1 MNNFIELH
9 DYSRQS
15 HPPILIN
22 VNHIASVENYG
33 TAVICFVTP
42 EKNEGIAVT
51 ESYEEVKQL
60 LATVE
65 YVYKEEED

>member
-9 DYSRQS
+9 DFSRQR
-15 HPPILIN
+15 HPKILIN

-33 TAVICFVTP
+33 GQAVICLATP
-42 EKNEGIAVT
+42 ENEEITVT

-60 LATVE
+60 LAAVE
-65 YVYKEEED
+65 YVYKEEE

>member
-9 DYSRQS
+9 DNTRQS
-15 HPPILIN
+15 HPKILIN
-22 VNHIASVENYG
+22 VNHIVSVETYG
-33 TAVICFVTP
+33 TAVICLATP
-42 EKNEGIAVT
+42 ENEEITVT

-65 YVYKEEED
+65 YVYKEE

>member
-15 HPPILIN
+15 HPKILIN

-42 EKNEGIAVT
+42 EKNEGITVT

-60 LATVE
+60 LAAVE
-65 YVYKEEED
+65 YVYKEEE

>member
-1 MNNFIELH
+1 M
-9 DYSRQS
+9 
-15 HPPILIN
+15 N
-22 VNHIASVENYG
+22 VNHIVSVENYG

-65 YVYKEEED
+65 YVYKEEE